1 LVGQVPAPLD
11 VLVTVFDWVT
21 VIFTVV
27 VLVLVAREVTVAEG
41 LRLYVVVFTA
51 VLVGVASVT
60 VERIVE
66 TVDLVTVSVLRGSE
80 TVDSI
85 VVVLRLLTV

>member
-1 LVGQVPAPLD
+1 
-11 VLVTVFDWVT
+11 VTVVL
-21 VIFTVV
+21 TVV
-27 VLVLVAREVTVAEG
+27 VLVLVTREVTVAEG
-41 LRLYVVVFTA
+41 LRVYVVVFTT

-80 TVDSI
+80 TVSSI
-85 VVVLRLLTV
+85 VVVLRLVTV

>member
-1 LVGQVPAPLD
+1 LD
-11 VLVTVFDWVT
+11 VLVTVSVCVT
-21 VIFTVV
+21 VVFTVV

-41 LRLYVVVFTA
+41 LRLYVVVFTI

-66 TVDLVTVSVLRGSE
+66 TVDLVTVSVLRGRE

-85 VVVLRLLTV
+85 VVVLRLVTV